1 MIPTAYKLP
10 AGRRT
15 ALKGRGITFNLIAIE
30 IQSMTKSN
38 GVRKT
43 TQMAVLL

>member
-1 MIPTAYKLP
+1 MIPTASKFP
-10 AGRRT
+10 GRRT

-30 IQSMTKSN
+30 IQSMIESN
-38 GVRKT
+38 AVRKT